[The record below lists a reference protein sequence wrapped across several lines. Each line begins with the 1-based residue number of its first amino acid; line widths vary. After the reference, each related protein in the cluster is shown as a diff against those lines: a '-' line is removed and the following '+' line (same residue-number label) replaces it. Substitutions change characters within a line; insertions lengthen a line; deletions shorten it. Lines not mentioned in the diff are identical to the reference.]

1 MKYTTLSDSNE
12 RSTIISASDDKY
24 VVDLNNDSYKDI
36 NYIRFEVTHNN
47 KTSFEEVGVITDGMD
62 GSAREVLYYKSTG
75 ISDVPYN
82 PTPLNIESGS
92 LYQMY
97 ELPYD

>member
-1 MKYTTLSDSNE
+1 MKYTTLYNSDVNS
-12 RSTIISASDDKY
+12 SSISASDNKY
-24 VVDLNNDSYKDI
+24 IVNLNDDSYKGI
-36 NYIRFEVTHNN
+36 NYIQFEVTYNN
-47 KTSFEEVGVITDGMD
+47 KTSFEEIGVITDGMD

-75 ISDVPYN
+75 NSDIPYN